1 MGDRF
6 LLIGYN
12 RLLKRLVASTS
23 YSRTVW
29 KQANCSN
36 SPSIV
41 GGFPG
46 DNFLV
51 LIAARWI
58 IYYGGSYAKQHRSIV
73 HSDSVMP
80 SVLWKREQCQEPS
93 LIFIDDRI
101 SAQATY
107 ASSAIWYY
115 RSFTNRCKG
124 YPSWHIYPWRI
135 IIDHFVFPTWNLP
148 GAAHFQ
154 YGKAISHAW
163 FFKSLTQQ

>member
-124 YPSWHIYPWRI
+124 YPKLAY
-135 IIDHFVFPTWNLP
+135 LP
-148 GAAHFQ
+148 LKDNHWPLRLSDLKLARGGTLSIRQ
-154 YGKAISHAW
+154 GDISCLI
-163 FFKSLTQQ
+163 F